1 MKAEAQ
7 GARKFRDNRDTTE
20 TRAKISG
27 LSRPFRDG
35 WQLRKCVMAW
45 WFQSA
50 GNLVAEA
57 GETRVRR
64 SYPLNSRRLTARVV
78 NRIACSLVLPKS
90 SLVDAQQMIEG
101 QLAETRELQNVQVD
115 IDAGRP
121 EETAVIRLRY
131 EDGVFL
137 DIDTPDERELST

>member
-20 TRAKISG
+20 TRAKIPG

-35 WQLRKCVMAW
+35 WQLRKYVMAW

-64 SYPLNSRRLTARVV
+64 SYPLKSRRLTARVV

-131 EDGVFL
+131 ED
-137 DIDTPDERELST
+137 